1 MRKVCLTVAMT
12 VCVAVL
18 AAQPPQLSDVLAR
31 AAQYVASVEA
41 ALPAMAAD
49 EEYAQTAETNKRLGG
64 SSFGAG
70 GSLSGVGG
78 GVGAG
83 AIEGSTKRD
92 KRRSRSELL
101 LVRRADTPLLWSG
114 VRSTLEVDGK
124 PTGHEA
130 GRLERLAAE
139 SAVPDREWAA
149 LVEESRAIQIGA
161 PVRGLHVAWTTLA
174 LLRADQ
180 QPRVEFTKEGDETV
194 NGVRTWKVAF
204 LERKT
209 PALLKSTGNVQ
220 VPSRGLVWIDPAT
233 GRVLRT
239 KLELGTGINLHQLKV
254 EVDYALDDSLG
265 VCVPMT
271 MKERY
276 EDERGNHVEAKTT
289 FRRWRRV
296 AAR

>member
-1 MRKVCLTVAMT
+1 MRKVSLTVAMT
-12 VCVAVL
+12 VCAAAL
-18 AAQPPQLSDVLAR
+18 AAQPQSLTDVLAR
-31 AAQYVASVEA
+31 AAQYVTSVEA
-41 ALPAMAAD
+41 ALPAMAVD
-49 EEYAQTAETNKRLGG
+49 EEYAQTAETNKMLGG
-64 SSFGAG
+64 SGIGAG
-70 GSLSGVGG
+70 GGMGG
-78 GVGAG
+78 GM
-83 AIEGSTKRD
+83 IEGSTKRD
-92 KRRSRSELL
+92 KRHSRSELL
-101 LVRRADTPLLWSG
+101 LVRRADPPLMWSG
-114 VRSTLEVDGK
+114 VRNTLEINGK
-124 PTGHEA
+124 PTGKEA

-139 SAVPDREWAA
+139 SAIPDREWAA

-180 QPRVEFTKEGDETV
+180 QPRVEFKKEGDETV

-204 LERKT
+204 IERKT
-209 PALLKSTGNVQ
+209 PALFRSTGNVQ

-239 KLELGTGINLHQLKV
+239 KLELGTGINLQQLRV

-265 VCVPMT
+265 VCVPMA

-276 EDERGNHVEAKTT
+276 EDERGNHVEAKST